1 VVNVDF
7 GIGNSQK
14 DFEFGDRVSRIVDNK
29 ISYDK
34 NGRQIGRHNLTFVY
48 DDFSQLVEVKSHEN
62 IVLSTFRYDGDG
74 RVVVQIVGRTSEVL
88 NFFYARQDQ
97 PNLVTHIHSS
107 KRGLKK
113 LQVTKLTNKI
123 AQHVLTSDKFN
134 LLVIFVLGCHHIM
147 ITINEIVLFRN
158 RARNEP
164 FWSQDS

>member
-1 VVNVDF
+1 MVNVDF

-14 DFEFGDRVSRIVDNK
+14 DIEFGDRVSKIVENK

-74 RVVVQIVGRTSEVL
+74 RVVVQIVGRSSEVL
-88 NFFYARQDQ
+88 TFFYARQDQ

-107 KRGLKK
+107 KRGFKK
-113 LQVTKLTNKI
+113 LQVKKVTIAHYALTCG
-123 AQHVLTSDKFN
+123 KFN
-134 LLVIFVLGCHHIM
+134 LLVIFVLGCHPIM
-147 ITINEIVLFRN
+147 ITINEIELFRK
-158 RARNEP
+158 
-164 FWSQDS
+164 